1 MHHPSLE
8 IVHDDLRQIDHVVE
22 TMQEV
27 EDVIHFGALVGD
39 QACALDKELI
49 IEINLM
55 ATRMIAEVAKKYGVE
70 RLIFA
75 CTCAV

>member
-8 IVHDDLRQIDHVVE
+8 IVQDDFRQIDHVVE